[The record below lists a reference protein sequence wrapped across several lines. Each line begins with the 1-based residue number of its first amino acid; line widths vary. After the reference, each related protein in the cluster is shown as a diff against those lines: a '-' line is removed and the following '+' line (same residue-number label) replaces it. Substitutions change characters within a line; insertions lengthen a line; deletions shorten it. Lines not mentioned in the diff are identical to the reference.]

1 MISFFPFFLFYY
13 FEPICFEILH
23 FFFFFLFSF
32 VYMCIIHFSFF
43 PFSSSL
49 VYVCACYAI
58 IYESILNAYID
69 VCDALGYILM
79 YTFLLNQSYYHH
91 YRNWVST

>member
-1 MISFFPFFLFYY
+1 MISFSFFCFITLNL
-13 FEPICFEILH
+13 CFEILH

-43 PFSSSL
+43 PFSSYL

-58 IYESILNAYID
+58 IYESILNAYMLY
-69 VCDALGYILM
+69 AM
-79 YTFLLNQSYYHH
+79 
-91 YRNWVST
+91 RWVIF